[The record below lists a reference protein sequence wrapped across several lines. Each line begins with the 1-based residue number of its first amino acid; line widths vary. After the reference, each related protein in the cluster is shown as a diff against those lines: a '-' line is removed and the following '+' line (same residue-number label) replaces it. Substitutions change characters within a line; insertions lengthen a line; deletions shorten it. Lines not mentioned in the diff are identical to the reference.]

1 MKRLFVLL
9 LALMLLAACVPTP
22 EEEFVVN
29 KGDAAAVHVDPDYL
43 LQDTLADV
51 PEQWTAEFSFRDGMV
66 TVHIDAL
73 VETPDVDRFPLVEV
87 VPAPIDPQIAARL
100 LYKLIPGGAIRISDH
115 GGKAYSLEDVDQ
127 WIEEVRHQI
136 EHTNEMTFE
145 SAEARDAYINT
156 QNEELTR
163 LLDLRKTA
171 ESGSVEMLKDYE
183 LLSRYGTMECRIL
196 DADGLECAN
205 IMWKPQSKDEQ
216 DKRESVLQIDSLTPS
231 CGLLDHGVQ
240 SREEAREAA
249 DRLIKEIGLSDRYT
263 CVSVMDGLHTI
274 RCCYAPQYAGIP
286 CSPLTETTLDFGS
299 AYSVPWPNE
308 MLLVCFVKSE
318 GRTSVSYVC
327 PSEITGEIGN
337 EKLLPFS
344 EIQSQFEK
352 SMKASYAWF
361 EDETISAG
369 ITVDRITLGYYRVPM
384 KDQPNRYSLIPAW
397 TFLGT
402 RTTEMKSDA
411 GSGTYTDQ
419 NDLPNDVLM
428 ILNGLDGSL
437 LYAG

>member
-1 MKRLFVLL
+1 MKRLFPLFLFLVLL
-9 LALMLLAACVPTP
+9 LACVPTP

-29 KGDAAAVHVDPDYL
+29 KGDAAAVHADPDHL
-43 LQDTLADV
+43 LQDTLAYV
-51 PEQWTAEFSFRDGMV
+51 PEQWTAEFSFRDGTV
-66 TVHIDAL
+66 TVHIDAV
-73 VETPDVDRFPLVEV
+73 VEMPDVDRFPLVEV
-87 VPAPIDPQIAARL
+87 IPAPIDPQIAARL

-115 GGKAYSLEDVDQ
+115 GGKAYSLEDIDQ

-136 EHTNEMTFE
+136 EHTNEMTFD

-171 ESGSVEMLKDYE
+171 ESGSVEMLRDYE

-205 IMWKPQSKDEQ
+205 FMWKPQSKDGQ
-216 DKRESVLQIDSLTPS
+216 DKRESVLHIDSLTPS
-231 CGLLDHGVQ
+231 CGLLDQGVQ
-240 SREEAREAA
+240 SREEAQETA

-299 AYSVPWPNE
+299 AYSMPWPNE
-308 MLLVCFVKSE
+308 MLLVCFFKSE

-327 PSEITGEIGN
+327 PSEITGEIGSAR
-337 EKLLPFS
+337 LLPFS

-361 EDETISAG
+361 DEETVSAE
-369 ITVDRITLGYYRVPM
+369 IAVDRITLGYYRVPM

-397 TFLGT
+397 TFLGA
-402 RTTEMKSDA
+402 RTTEMKSDT
-411 GSGTYTDQ
+411 GSGTYADQ

-428 ILNGLDGSL
+428 ILSGLDGSL